1 MVIDSDDE
9 DAHERLCALPSIRQL
24 LLLDSYVEMHVPF
37 QTSCRVPFP
46 CVDSEISSAA
56 LRGSATWIS
65 PVSAWTSRR
74 ER

>member
-9 DAHERLCALPSIRQL
+9 DAHERPRALPSIRQL

-37 QTSCRVPFP
+37 QTPGRVPFP

-56 LRGSATWIS
+56 ARQPGC
-65 PVSAWTSRR
+65 PG
-74 ER
+74 